1 MKIALFISRKNQ
13 LSVDCCIEIINLL
26 GADNDI
32 SIDQAYKSYFSEDIL
47 SKVSFFDSSKKIE
60 KNHDFLFSIGG
71 DGTILRSITYVK
83 DSGIPILGI
92 NTGRLGFLTGIQKE
106 SLKKGLE
113 LLKNNKYQIVKRS
126 TITIRSENNNIDFG
140 ESPFAL
146 NEITIHRKDTTSLLN
161 ISCEIDN
168 MYHTDY
174 WSDGLIVSTPTG
186 STGYSLSNG
195 GPIVAPESGIIILN
209 PISPHN
215 INMRPFLINDT
226 SSIKIIVKEKDYS
239 LSLDSRIYSIDKKS
253 ILLIKKSDFTINT
266 IEFAEDNF
274 FKKLRDRLFWGQD
287 MRNTD
292 SINK

>member
-26 GADNDI
+26 GADNEI
-32 SIDQAYKSYFSEDIL
+32 SIDGDYKKYFSKDIL
-47 SKVSFFDSSKKIE
+47 SNLSFYESSKKIDSSY
-60 KNHDFLFSIGG
+60 NFLFSIGG
-71 DGTILRSITYVK
+71 DGTILRSITFIK

-92 NTGRLGFLTGIQKE
+92 NTGRLGFLTGLQKE
-106 SLKKGLE
+106 SLKHGLE
-113 LLKNNKYQIVKRS
+113 LLKNNKFRIVNRS
-126 TITIRSENNNIDFG
+126 TISVSSEKNNVDFG
-140 ESPFAL
+140 DSPFAL
-146 NEITIHRKDTTSLLN
+146 NEITINRKDTTSLLN
-161 ISCEIDN
+161 ISCEIDD

-174 WSDGLIVSTPTG
+174 WSDGLIISTPTG

-239 LSLDSRIYSIDKKS
+239 LSLDSRIYNVDEKS
-253 ILLIKKSDFTINT
+253 VLLIKKSDFTINT
-266 IEFAEDNF
+266 IEFTEDNF
-274 FKKLRDRLFWGQD
+274 FKKLRERLFWGQD
-287 MRNTD
+287 MRNTET
-292 SINK
+292 INK

>member
-60 KNHDFLFSIGG
+60 TNHDFLFSIGG
-71 DGTILRSITYVK
+71 DGTIIRSITYVK
-83 DSGIPILGI
+83 DSGIRNLGI
-92 NTGRLGFLTGIQKE
+92 NTGRLGFLTGLQKE

-239 LSLDSRIYSIDKKS
+239 LSLDTRIYSIDKKS

>member
-13 LSVDCCIEIINLL
+13 LSVDYCIEIINLL

-60 KNHDFLFSIGG
+60 TNHDFLFSIGG
-71 DGTILRSITYVK
+71 DGTILRSITYIK

-92 NTGRLGFLTGIQKE
+92 NTGRLGFLTGLQKE

-126 TITIRSENNNIDFG
+126 TITISSENNNIDFG

>member
-60 KNHDFLFSIGG
+60 TNHDFLFSIGG

-126 TITIRSENNNIDFG
+126 TIKIRSENNNIDFG

>member
-60 KNHDFLFSIGG
+60 TNHDFLFSIGG
-71 DGTILRSITYVK
+71 DGTILRSITYIK

-92 NTGRLGFLTGIQKE
+92 NTGRLGFLTGLQKE

-266 IEFAEDNF
+266 IEFTEDNF

>member
-60 KNHDFLFSIGG
+60 TNHDFLFSIGG
-71 DGTILRSITYVK
+71 DGTILRSITYIK

-92 NTGRLGFLTGIQKE
+92 NTGRLGFLTGLQKE

-113 LLKNNKYQIVKRS
+113 LLKDNKYQIVKRS

>member
-60 KNHDFLFSIGG
+60 TNHDFLFSIGG
-71 DGTILRSITYVK
+71 DGTILRSITYIK

-92 NTGRLGFLTGIQKE
+92 NTGRLGFLTGLQKE

-126 TITIRSENNNIDFG
+126 TITISSENNNIDFG

-146 NEITIHRKDTTSLLN
+146 NEITIHRKGTTSLLN

>member
-32 SIDQAYKSYFSEDIL
+32 SIDRDYKKYFSKDIL
-47 SKVSFFDSSKKIE
+47 SNLSFYDSSKKID
-60 KNHDFLFSIGG
+60 NSYDFLFSIGG
-71 DGTILRSITYVK
+71 DGTILRSITFIK

-92 NTGRLGFLTGIQKE
+92 NTGRLGFLTGLQKE
-106 SLKKGLE
+106 SLKHGLE
-113 LLKNNKYQIVKRS
+113 LLKNNKFRIVNRS
-126 TITIRSENNNIDFG
+126 TISISSKKNNIDFG

-146 NEITIHRKDTTSLLN
+146 NEITINRKDTTSLLN

-174 WSDGLIVSTPTG
+174 WSDGLIISTPTG

-215 INMRPFLINDT
+215 INMRPFLIKDT
-226 SSIKIIVKEKDYS
+226 SSIRVIVKEKDYT

-253 ILLIKKSDFTINT
+253 ILLIKKSNFSINT

-287 MRNTD
+287 MRNTET
-292 SINK
+292 INK

>member
-60 KNHDFLFSIGG
+60 TNHDFLFSIGG
-71 DGTILRSITYVK
+71 DGTILRSITYIK

-92 NTGRLGFLTGIQKE
+92 NTGRLGFLTGLQKE

-126 TITIRSENNNIDFG
+126 TIKISSENNNIDFG

-146 NEITIHRKDTTSLLN
+146 NEIAIHRKGTTSLLN

-215 INMRPFLINDT
+215 INMRPFLINDR

>member
-60 KNHDFLFSIGG
+60 TNHDFLFSIGG
-71 DGTILRSITYVK
+71 DGTILRSITYIK

-92 NTGRLGFLTGIQKE
+92 NTGRLGFLTGLQKE
-106 SLKKGLE
+106 SLRKGLE
-113 LLKNNKYQIVKRS
+113 LLKDNKYQIVKRS

-140 ESPFAL
+140 KSPFAL

>member
-32 SIDQAYKSYFSEDIL
+32 SIDQAYKSYFSEGIL

-60 KNHDFLFSIGG
+60 TNHDFLFSIGG

>member
-32 SIDQAYKSYFSEDIL
+32 SIDRDYKKYFSKDIL
-47 SKVSFFDSSKKIE
+47 SHLSFYDSFKKID
-60 KNHDFLFSIGG
+60 NSYDFLFSIGG
-71 DGTILRSITYVK
+71 DGTILRSITFIK

-92 NTGRLGFLTGIQKE
+92 NTGRLGFLTGLQKE
-106 SLKKGLE
+106 SLKHGLE
-113 LLKNNKYQIVKRS
+113 LLKNNKFRIVNRS
-126 TITIRSENNNIDFG
+126 TISISSEKNNIDFG

-146 NEITIHRKDTTSLLN
+146 NEITINRKDTTSLLN

-174 WSDGLIVSTPTG
+174 WSDGLIISTPTG

-215 INMRPFLINDT
+215 INMRPFLIKDT
-226 SSIKIIVKEKDYS
+226 SLIKVIVKEKDYT

-253 ILLIKKSDFTINT
+253 ILLIKKSNFSINT

-287 MRNTD
+287 MRNTET
-292 SINK
+292 INK

>member
-60 KNHDFLFSIGG
+60 TKHDFLFSIGG
-71 DGTILRSITYVK
+71 DGTILRSITYIK

-92 NTGRLGFLTGIQKE
+92 NTGRLGFLTGLQKE

>member
-47 SKVSFFDSSKKIE
+47 SKISFFDSSKKIE
-60 KNHDFLFSIGG
+60 TNHDFLFSIGG
-71 DGTILRSITYVK
+71 DGTILRSITYIK

-92 NTGRLGFLTGIQKE
+92 NTGRLGFLTGLQKE

>member
-26 GADNDI
+26 GADNEI
-32 SIDQAYKSYFSEDIL
+32 SIDRDYKKYFSKDIL
-47 SKVSFFDSSKKIE
+47 SNLSFYESSKKIDSSY
-60 KNHDFLFSIGG
+60 NFLFSIGG
-71 DGTILRSITYVK
+71 DGTILRSITFIK

-92 NTGRLGFLTGIQKE
+92 NTGRLGFLTGLQKE
-106 SLKKGLE
+106 SLKHGLE
-113 LLKNNKYQIVKRS
+113 LLKNNKFRIVNRS
-126 TITIRSENNNIDFG
+126 TISVSSEKNNIDFG
-140 ESPFAL
+140 DSPFAL
-146 NEITIHRKDTTSLLN
+146 NEITINRKDTTSLLN
-161 ISCEIDN
+161 ISCEIDD

-174 WSDGLIVSTPTG
+174 WSDGLIISTPTG

-239 LSLDSRIYSIDKKS
+239 LSLDSRIYNVDEKS
-253 ILLIKKSDFTINT
+253 VLLIKKSDFTINT
-266 IEFAEDNF
+266 IEFTEDNF
-274 FKKLRDRLFWGQD
+274 FKKLRERLFWGQD
-287 MRNTD
+287 MRNTET
-292 SINK
+292 INK

>member
-1 MKIALFISRKNQ
+1 M
-13 LSVDCCIEIINLL
+13 
-26 GADNDI
+26 
-32 SIDQAYKSYFSEDIL
+32 YK
-47 SKVSFFDSSKKIE
+47 
-60 KNHDFLFSIGG
+60 
-71 DGTILRSITYVK
+71 R
-83 DSGIPILGI
+83 
-92 NTGRLGFLTGIQKE
+92 Q
-106 SLKKGLE
+106 
-113 LLKNNKYQIVKRS
+113 
-126 TITIRSENNNIDFG
+126 ITISSENNNIDFG

-253 ILLIKKSDFTINT
+253 TLLIKKSDFTINT

>member
-60 KNHDFLFSIGG
+60 TNHDFLFSIGG
-71 DGTILRSITYVK
+71 DGTILRSITYIK

-174 WSDGLIVSTPTG
+174 WSDGLIV
-186 STGYSLSNG
+186 
-195 GPIVAPESGIIILN
+195 
-209 PISPHN
+209 
-215 INMRPFLINDT
+215 
-226 SSIKIIVKEKDYS
+226 
-239 LSLDSRIYSIDKKS
+239 
-253 ILLIKKSDFTINT
+253 
-266 IEFAEDNF
+266 
-274 FKKLRDRLFWGQD
+274 
-287 MRNTD
+287 
-292 SINK
+292 

>member
-26 GADNDI
+26 GADNQI
-32 SIDQAYKSYFSEDIL
+32 SIDRDYKKYFSKDIL
-47 SKVSFFDSSKKIE
+47 SNLSFYDLSKKID
-60 KNHDFLFSIGG
+60 NSYDFLFSIGG
-71 DGTILRSITYVK
+71 DGTILRSITFIK

-92 NTGRLGFLTGIQKE
+92 NTGRLGFLTGLQKE
-106 SLKKGLE
+106 SLKHGLE
-113 LLKNNKYQIVKRS
+113 LLKNNKFRIVNRS
-126 TITIRSENNNIDFG
+126 TISISSDKNKIDFG

-146 NEITIHRKDTTSLLN
+146 NEITINRKDTTSLLN

-174 WSDGLIVSTPTG
+174 WSDGLIISTPTG

-215 INMRPFLINDT
+215 INMRPFLIKDT
-226 SSIKIIVKEKDYS
+226 SLIKVIVKEKDYT
-239 LSLDSRIYSIDKKS
+239 LSLDSRIYSIDNKS
-253 ILLIKKSDFTINT
+253 ILLIKKSNFSINT

-287 MRNTD
+287 MRNTETID
-292 SINK
+292 K

>member
-60 KNHDFLFSIGG
+60 TNHDFLFSIGG
-71 DGTILRSITYVK
+71 DGTILRSITYIK

-92 NTGRLGFLTGIQKE
+92 NTGRLGFLTGLQKE
-106 SLKKGLE
+106 SLKKGIE

-126 TITIRSENNNIDFG
+126 TITISSENNNIDFG
-140 ESPFAL
+140 ESHFAL

>member
-60 KNHDFLFSIGG
+60 TNHDFLFSIGG

>member
-60 KNHDFLFSIGG
+60 TNHDFLFSIGG
-71 DGTILRSITYVK
+71 DGTILRPITYIK

-92 NTGRLGFLTGIQKE
+92 NTGRLGFLTGLQKE
-106 SLKKGLE
+106 SLKKGIE

-126 TITIRSENNNIDFG
+126 TITISSENNNIDFG

>member
-60 KNHDFLFSIGG
+60 TNHDFLFSIGG

-92 NTGRLGFLTGIQKE
+92 NTGRLGFLTGLQKE

-126 TITIRSENNNIDFG
+126 TITISSENNNIDFG

>member
-26 GADNDI
+26 GADNEI
-32 SIDQAYKSYFSEDIL
+32 SIDQDYKKYFSKDIL
-47 SKVSFFDSSKKIE
+47 SNLSFYDLSKKID
-60 KNHDFLFSIGG
+60 NSYDFLFSIGG
-71 DGTILRSITYVK
+71 DGTILRSITFIK

-92 NTGRLGFLTGIQKE
+92 NTGRLGFLTGLQKE
-106 SLKKGLE
+106 SLKHGLE
-113 LLKNNKYQIVKRS
+113 LLKNNKFRILNRS
-126 TITIRSENNNIDFG
+126 SISISSEKNNIDFG

-146 NEITIHRKDTTSLLN
+146 NEITINRKDTTSLLN

-174 WSDGLIVSTPTG
+174 WSDGLIISTPTG

-215 INMRPFLINDT
+215 INMRPFLIKDT
-226 SSIKIIVKEKDYS
+226 SSIKVIVKEKDYT

-253 ILLIKKSDFTINT
+253 ILLIKKSDFSINT
-266 IEFAEDNF
+266 VEFAKDNF

-287 MRNTD
+287 MRNTET
-292 SINK
+292 INK

>member
-60 KNHDFLFSIGG
+60 TNDDFLFSIGG
-71 DGTILRSITYVK
+71 DGTILRSITYIK

-92 NTGRLGFLTGIQKE
+92 NTGRLGFLTGLQKE
-106 SLKKGLE
+106 SLKKGIE

-126 TITIRSENNNIDFG
+126 TITISSENNNIDFG

>member
-32 SIDQAYKSYFSEDIL
+32 SIDGDYKKYFSKDIL
-47 SKVSFFDSSKKIE
+47 SNLSFYESSKKIDSSY
-60 KNHDFLFSIGG
+60 DFLFSIGG
-71 DGTILRSITYVK
+71 DGTILRSITFIK

-92 NTGRLGFLTGIQKE
+92 NTGRLGFLTGLQKE
-106 SLKKGLE
+106 SLKHGLE
-113 LLKNNKYQIVKRS
+113 LLKNNKFRIVNRS
-126 TITIRSENNNIDFG
+126 TISVSSEKNNINFG
-140 ESPFAL
+140 DSPFAL
-146 NEITIHRKDTTSLLN
+146 NEITINRKDTTSLLN
-161 ISCEIDN
+161 ISCEIDD

-174 WSDGLIVSTPTG
+174 WSDGLIISTPTG

-239 LSLDSRIYSIDKKS
+239 LSLDSRIYNVDEKS
-253 ILLIKKSDFTINT
+253 VLLIKKSDFTINT
-266 IEFAEDNF
+266 IEFTEDNF
-274 FKKLRDRLFWGQD
+274 FKKLRERLFWGQD
-287 MRNTD
+287 MRNTET
-292 SINK
+292 INK

>member
-26 GADNDI
+26 GADNEI
-32 SIDQAYKSYFSEDIL
+32 SIDRDYKKYFSKDIL
-47 SKVSFFDSSKKIE
+47 SNLSFYESSKKIDSSY
-60 KNHDFLFSIGG
+60 NFLFSIGG
-71 DGTILRSITYVK
+71 DGTILRSITFIK

-92 NTGRLGFLTGIQKE
+92 NTGRLGFLTGLQKE
-106 SLKKGLE
+106 SLKHGLE
-113 LLKNNKYQIVKRS
+113 LLKNNKFRIVNRS
-126 TITIRSENNNIDFG
+126 TVSVSSEKNNINFG
-140 ESPFAL
+140 DSPFAL
-146 NEITIHRKDTTSLLN
+146 NEITINRKDTTSLLN
-161 ISCEIDN
+161 ISCEIDD

-174 WSDGLIVSTPTG
+174 WSDGLIISTPTG

-239 LSLDSRIYSIDKKS
+239 LSLDSRIYNVDEKS
-253 ILLIKKSDFTINT
+253 VLLIKKSDFTINT
-266 IEFAEDNF
+266 IEFTEDNF
-274 FKKLRDRLFWGQD
+274 FKKLRERLFWGQD
-287 MRNTD
+287 MRNTET
-292 SINK
+292 INK

>member
-60 KNHDFLFSIGG
+60 TNHDFLFSIGG
-71 DGTILRSITYVK
+71 DGTILRSITYIK

-92 NTGRLGFLTGIQKE
+92 NTGRLGFLTGLQKE

-215 INMRPFLINDT
+215 INM
-226 SSIKIIVKEKDYS
+226 
-239 LSLDSRIYSIDKKS
+239 LSLIHI
-253 ILLIKKSDFTINT
+253 
-266 IEFAEDNF
+266 
-274 FKKLRDRLFWGQD
+274 
-287 MRNTD
+287 
-292 SINK
+292 

>member
-26 GADNDI
+26 GADNEI
-32 SIDQAYKSYFSEDIL
+32 SIDRDYKKYFSKDIL
-47 SKVSFFDSSKKIE
+47 SNLSFYESSKKIDSSY
-60 KNHDFLFSIGG
+60 DFLFSIGG
-71 DGTILRSITYVK
+71 DGTILRSITFIK

-92 NTGRLGFLTGIQKE
+92 NTGRLGFLTGLQKE
-106 SLKKGLE
+106 SLKHGLE
-113 LLKNNKYQIVKRS
+113 LLKNNKFRIVNRS
-126 TITIRSENNNIDFG
+126 TISVSSEKNNVDFG
-140 ESPFAL
+140 DSPFAL
-146 NEITIHRKDTTSLLN
+146 NEITINRKDTTSLLN
-161 ISCEIDN
+161 ISCEIDD

-174 WSDGLIVSTPTG
+174 WSDGLIISTPTG

-239 LSLDSRIYSIDKKS
+239 LSLDSRIYNVDEKS
-253 ILLIKKSDFTINT
+253 VLLIKKSDFTINT
-266 IEFAEDNF
+266 IEFTEDNF
-274 FKKLRDRLFWGQD
+274 FKKLRERLFWGQD
-287 MRNTD
+287 MRNTET
-292 SINK
+292 INK

>member
-60 KNHDFLFSIGG
+60 INHDFLFSIGG
-71 DGTILRSITYVK
+71 DGTILRSITYIK

-92 NTGRLGFLTGIQKE
+92 NTGRLGFLTGLQKE

-126 TITIRSENNNIDFG
+126 TITISSENNNIDFG

>member
-60 KNHDFLFSIGG
+60 TNHDFLFSIGG

-92 NTGRLGFLTGIQKE
+92 NTGRLGFLTGLQKE
-106 SLKKGLE
+106 SLKKGIE

-126 TITIRSENNNIDFG
+126 TIKIRSENNNIDFG

>member
-60 KNHDFLFSIGG
+60 TNHDFLFSIGG

-92 NTGRLGFLTGIQKE
+92 NTGRLGFLTGLQKE
-106 SLKKGLE
+106 SLKKGIE

-126 TITIRSENNNIDFG
+126 TITISSENNNIDFG

>member
-60 KNHDFLFSIGG
+60 TNHDFLFSIGG
-71 DGTILRSITYVK
+71 DGTILRSITYIK

-106 SLKKGLE
+106 SLRKGLE
-113 LLKNNKYQIVKRS
+113 LLKDNKYQIVKRS
-126 TITIRSENNNIDFG
+126 TITISSENNNIDFG

>member
-60 KNHDFLFSIGG
+60 TNHDFLFSIGG
-71 DGTILRSITYVK
+71 DGTILRSITYIK

-92 NTGRLGFLTGIQKE
+92 NTGRLGFLTGLQKE

-126 TITIRSENNNIDFG
+126 TITISSENNNIDFG

-215 INMRPFLINDT
+215 INMRPFLINDR

>member
-47 SKVSFFDSSKKIE
+47 SKVSFFDSSKKI
-60 KNHDFLFSIGG
+60 KTNHDFLFSIGG
-71 DGTILRSITYVK
+71 DGTILRSITYIK

-92 NTGRLGFLTGIQKE
+92 NTGRLGFLTGLQKE
-106 SLKKGLE
+106 SLRKGLE
-113 LLKNNKYQIVKRS
+113 LLKDNKYQIVKRS
-126 TITIRSENNNIDFG
+126 TITIKSENNNIDFG